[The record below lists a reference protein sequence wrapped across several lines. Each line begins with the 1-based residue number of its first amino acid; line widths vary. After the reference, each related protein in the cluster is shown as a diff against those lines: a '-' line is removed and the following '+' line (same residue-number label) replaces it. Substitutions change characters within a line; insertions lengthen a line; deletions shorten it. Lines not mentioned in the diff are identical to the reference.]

1 MLPLKL
7 TARIDGLGTA
17 QRRIRGAVIKI
28 PARSLKRAIR
38 AGSKPLIASGKG
50 WSPVDTGTL
59 RKSMTMRAKSYRRG
73 QRQLA
78 IIGPRNRKYANGK
91 NPNKYAH
98 LVELG
103 RSTPGGGRVAPNPFL
118 RTAAAFAHAA
128 AVREAQTSLRGSL
141 PADFS
146 DT

>member
-1 MLPLKL
+1 MSQLRL
-7 TARIDGLGTA
+7 TARIDGLNVA
-17 QRRIRGAVIKI
+17 QRRLRNATTKI
-28 PARSLKRAIR
+28 PARSLKRAIK
-38 AGSKPLIASGKG
+38 AGSKPLVASGKV
-50 WSPVDTGTL
+50 WSPVDTGTM
-59 RKSMTMRAKSYRRG
+59 RKAMTMRAKSYRRG

-78 IIGPRNRKYANGK
+78 VIGPRNRKYANGK

-103 RSTPGGGRVAPNPFL
+103 RNTPGGGRVAGNPFL
-118 RTAAAFAHAA
+118 RTAAQFAKSA